1 MLNLYVFVNLFYIV
15 KRLSK
20 YVEFLFFLCLSIIM
34 IMVNNMSEEIIFKI
48 NKMIENVKYIKLEKR
63 ITTIRNANN

>member
-1 MLNLYVFVNLFYIV
+1 
-15 KRLSK
+15 
-20 YVEFLFFLCLSIIM
+20 
-34 IMVNNMSEEIIFKI
+34 MSEEIIFKI